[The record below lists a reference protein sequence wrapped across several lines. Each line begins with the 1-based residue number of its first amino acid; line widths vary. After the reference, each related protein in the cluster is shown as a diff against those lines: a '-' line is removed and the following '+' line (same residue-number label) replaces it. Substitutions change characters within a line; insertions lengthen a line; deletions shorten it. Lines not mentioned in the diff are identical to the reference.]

1 MNRRNHRR
9 LAGLVALL
17 LAVAVAVPAAAEW
30 NKGLE
35 AYNKRDYA
43 TAAKEFE
50 EVTKTNPDYP
60 GGFYMLGLCQRSLG
74 NLSPALAS
82 LRKAVDLDPANASY
96 KVGLGQAQLQAER
109 FQDAYTTLKGVDMG
123 SMEAKYRSSY
133 ALLFAQAAT
142 KTNRPAEAIQILTT
156 QTKADPNDARL
167 YQALGSAQSAA
178 GDDAKAYAA
187 YKKAFELDPSDASTG
202 RNAVKAGI
210 GAARRASSTQKEQ
223 IYTGSAQIAE
233 KLAAAEPT
241 FDHKLLAGEA
251 WLGAG
256 NYQKALGWFDQAKA
270 AQPQNALVHY
280 YHAQANTSL
289 NRLDPAIDDLQTA
302 LKIGATGKLRTQ
314 IYNQMGYV
322 YDKKKDYQNAGKVY
336 REAGNQAKV
345 AEMEQKAGAQAQNV
359 QAEAEQAEFRRK
371 LAALELQI
379 QELEA
384 IGEMEEANELRKQL
398 DELKKALPQ

>member
-1 MNRRNHRR
+1 MTFSNFRW
-9 LAGLVALL
+9 LAGLAALL
-17 LAVAVAVPAAAEW
+17 LAVAMAAPVAAEW

-50 EVTKTNPDYP
+50 EVTKTNPDYA
-60 GGFYMLGLCQRSLG
+60 GGYYMLGVCQRSLG

-82 LRKAVDLDPANASY
+82 LRKAVELEPGNASY
-96 KVGLGQAQLQAER
+96 KVGLGQAQLQGER
-109 FQDAYTTLKGVDMG
+109 YQDAYTTLKDVNVSSID
-123 SMEAKYRSSY
+123 AKHRSAY

-142 KTNRPAEAIQILTT
+142 KTNRPAEAIQLLTT

-167 YQALGSAQSAA
+167 FQALGAAQSAA
-178 GDDAKAYAA
+178 GDDAKAFAA
-187 YKKAFELDPSDASTG
+187 FKKAYELDPSDTGIG
-202 RNAVKAGI
+202 RNAVKTGI
-210 GAARRASSTQKEQ
+210 AAARRTNSPQKEQ
-223 IYTGSAQIAE
+223 IYSGAAQIAE
-233 KLAAAEPT
+233 KLAAAEPI

-256 NYQKALGWFDQAKA
+256 EYQKALSWFDQAKA
-270 AQPQNALVHY
+270 AQPQNVLVQY
-280 YHAQANTSL
+280 YHAQCNTSL

-322 YDKKKDYQNAGKVY
+322 YDKKKDYKSAASAY
-336 REAGNQAKV
+336 RDAGNQSKV
-345 AEMEQKAGAQAQNV
+345 AEMEKKSEAQAQNV
-359 QAEAEQAEFRRK
+359 QAEAEQQEFRRK

-379 QELEA
+379 KELEA
-384 IGEMEEANELRKQL
+384 IGEMDEANELRKQL